1 MILAAFLV
9 GMALCALALSL
20 IRAEDGSRVT
30 DKFGSAV
37 SQFSAWCAFGML
49 VMAGTY
55 GLGLVLPAAAA
66 ATVLVLRSTS
76 FGQRISALSGL
87 KMPLGIGALVASV
100 VTWIGVLNLMEDIP
114 NA

>member
-1 MILAAFLV
+1 MILAAFLL

-20 IRAEDGSRVT
+20 IAANDEARTT
-30 DKFGSAV
+30 DKFGAAV
-37 SQFSAWCAFGML
+37 AQFSAWCAFGML
-49 VMAGTY
+49 LMAGTY
-55 GLGLVLPAAAA
+55 GLGLVIPAVTAAF
-66 ATVLVLRSTS
+66 VLFLRSTR
-76 FGQRISALSGL
+76 FGRRISALDPF